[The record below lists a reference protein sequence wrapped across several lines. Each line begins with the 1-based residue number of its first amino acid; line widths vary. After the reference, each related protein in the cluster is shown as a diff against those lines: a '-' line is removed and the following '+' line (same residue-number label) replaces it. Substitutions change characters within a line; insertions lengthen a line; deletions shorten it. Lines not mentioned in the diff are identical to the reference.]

1 MLIMPHT
8 VLVFDSYAEGE
19 ELALAQ
25 NGGKYRD
32 VIDSLDEWLRTKYKY
47 ENKKSIK
54 IEDVR
59 AKINELMNE

>member
-8 VLVFDSYAEGE
+8 VLVFDSYAEQE

-32 VIDSLDEWLRTKYKY
+32 VIDSLDEWLRQQWKYQ
-47 ENKKSIK
+47 NKRTVK